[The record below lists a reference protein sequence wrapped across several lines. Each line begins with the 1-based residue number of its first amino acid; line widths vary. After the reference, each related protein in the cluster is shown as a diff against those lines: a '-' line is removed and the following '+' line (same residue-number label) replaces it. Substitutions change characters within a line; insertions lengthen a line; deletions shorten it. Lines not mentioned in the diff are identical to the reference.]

1 MADEQAAFIERYH
14 QVVDELDRSGRSD
27 PETMWLLGSLVAR
40 LVTKTDAQ
48 NWTQLKLIL
57 DNKSLK
63 ELVETL
69 ESNAATYEAEGKI
82 KPAYVARLLGISL
95 IASKIMEPRTRQRD
109 QLLSHFIDTA
119 AYVYIT
125 NHNANAA
132 AKG

>member
-1 MADEQAAFIERYH
+1 MAEEHTAFIARYH
-14 QVVDELDRSGRSD
+14 EVVDELDRTGRND

-40 LVTKTDAQ
+40 LVTGTEAQ
-48 NWTQLKLIL
+48 NWRQLKLII
-57 DNKSLK
+57 DDKSLR

-69 ESNAATYEAEGKI
+69 DGNAVTYEADGKT
-82 KPAYVARLLGISL
+82 KAAYVARLLRISL
-95 IASKIMEPRTRQRD
+95 VAGRLSDPKTRQRD
-109 QLLSHFIDTA
+109 DLLTHFIDTA

>member
-1 MADEQAAFIERYH
+1 MADEHAAFIAKYH
-14 QVVDELDRSGRSD
+14 DVVDELDRTGRGD
-27 PETMWLLGSLVAR
+27 PETMWLLGSLAAR
-40 LVTKTDAQ
+40 LVTSTDAQ
-48 NWTQLKLIL
+48 NWMHLKLVI
-57 DNKSLK
+57 DDKSLK

-69 ESNAATYEAEGKI
+69 DGNAATYEAEGKT
-82 KPAYVARLLGISL
+82 KAAYVARLLGISL
-95 IASKIMEPRTRQRD
+95 VAGKLPDPRTRQRD

>member
-1 MADEQAAFIERYH
+1 MAEHEAFIARYH
-14 QVVDELDRSGRSD
+14 QVVDELDRGARND

-40 LVTKTDAQ
+40 LVTNTDAQ
-48 NWTQLKLIL
+48 NWTQLKLML

-69 ESNAATYEAEGKI
+69 NTNATTYEAEGKT
-82 KPAYVARLLGISL
+82 KAAYVARLLGISL
-95 IASKIMEPRTRQRD
+95 VASKIMEPRTRKRD
-109 QLLSHFIDTA
+109 QLLNHFIDTA

-125 NHNANAA
+125 NHNAKAA